1 MAIRSALAVL
11 SVTAEVLFMVTGARA
26 TPVPPVAPINYVS
39 PAGQTVD
46 VLPGWYKGINVCQD
60 CSSPVP
66 IFGGVRYSDAFWV
79 DDGQNQAYAL
89 REPANP
95 NTLDTFGNT
104 TIPSLIAGV
113 VVKLFDFD
121 TVGSE
126 GGSSTPVTSDYI
138 YESGGTI
145 WFASDSET
153 SVPTLPGP
161 VTASLAE
168 SGRWQDLSAYF
179 GYLPGTFFV
188 ASDVPEPASAAVM
201 LVGLMGLGLALHR
214 RKSGR

>member
-1 MAIRSALAVL
+1 MAIRSVLAVL
-11 SVTAEVLFMVTGARA
+11 GVTAGVLSVVTGARA
-26 TPVPPVAPINYVS
+26 TPVPPVAPINYIP

-60 CSSPVP
+60 CRSPVP
-66 IFGGVRYSDAFWV
+66 VFNGVRYSDAFWV

-95 NTLDTFGNT
+95 GTNDTFGDT
-104 TIPSLIAGV
+104 TIPSPVPGV
-113 VVKLFDFD
+113 VVELFDFD
-121 TVGSE
+121 IVGHE
-126 GGSSTPVTSDYI
+126 GGSHTPVPSDYI
-138 YESGGTI
+138 YESAGTI
-145 WFASDSET
+145 WFASDSENFT
-153 SVPTLPGP
+153 PTLPGP

-168 SGRWQDLSAYF
+168 TGRWQDLSTYF

-201 LVGLMGLGLALHR
+201 LAGLIGLGLALR
-214 RKSGR
+214 RGKSAR